1 MEALSRSS
9 GLFKTSSIEATVP
22 AELKTSGFVHMD
34 EQGPETGVALSNESI
49 EGFIDWRLDMEDGHV
64 PATKTAITRV

>member
-1 MEALSRSS
+1 
-9 GLFKTSSIEATVP
+9 
-22 AELKTSGFVHMD
+22 MD